1 VTARRAAALL
11 ISCCVL
17 RVVSLYRPCLS
28 DDEAIYAVTG
38 REMLTH
44 HALYRDIVDHKPP
57 AIYVLDALAEALG
70 GMVVLHVLLILAV
83 WSTGLL
89 LARIVRGD
97 AGWVAALL
105 WCVFTTTLID
115 VDALAANCELW
126 MMLPLVGA
134 VVAFLEERLVLA
146 GALVAIAMLFKY
158 QAGIQLPLFAVT
170 WIAHHRW
177 RALPGLARLALG
189 TAIPLAATVLA
200 FVAAGTLASARFWF
214 LFNFSYIDAGPPLG
228 ERLVRMVVR
237 GGLVAGSAALLYGCA
252 IAGMREAWTTA
263 RGRFVLG
270 WVVVSALCVGLGG
283 RFFGHYF
290 HQLTAPLCV
299 LAAPVAIRVALRRWF
314 IVALVLPAATYLALG
329 ILHTRVMVWAG
340 EPDPDYRRVI
350 ARLDALAPRTATICI
365 WGNSPVLYFEA
376 ERPLG
381 CRFTFANYLTGLVA
395 GEPRGD
401 AAAHVVPEA
410 WTMFEADLA
419 ERRPDFILD
428 ASPGD
433 VAFYGAFPPDHFA
446 ILARALRCG
455 YRDVAMVDGIRI
467 FERLAIRACQY

>member
-1 VTARRAAALL
+1 MTIKRAAALL
-11 ISCCVL
+11 VLCSVL

-38 REMLTH
+38 REMMTG

-57 AIYVLDALAEALG
+57 AIYVLNELAQAAG
-70 GMVVLHVLLILAV
+70 GMLLLHALLILAV

-89 LARIVRGD
+89 LAKIVRGE

-105 WCVFTTTLID
+105 WCVFTTTLLD
-115 VDALAANCELW
+115 ADALAANCELW
-126 MMLPLVGA
+126 MMLPLVGS
-134 VVAFLEERLVLA
+134 VVAFLEERLVLT

-170 WIAHHRW
+170 WLAHHRA
-177 RALPGLARLALG
+177 RALPGLSRLALG
-189 TAIPLAATVLA
+189 ALIPIATTVLA
-200 FVAAGTLASARFWF
+200 FVAAGTLAPARFWF
-214 LFNFSYIDAGPPLG
+214 LFNFSYIEAGPHFG
-228 ERLVRMVVR
+228 ERLVRLVVR
-237 GGLVAGSAALLYGCA
+237 GGLVVGSAALLYACA
-252 IAGMREAWTTA
+252 IAGVREACTTS

-270 WVVVSALCVGLGG
+270 WVVVSAMCVGVGG

-299 LAAPVAIRVALRRWF
+299 LAAPVAVRVANRRWF
-314 IVALVLPAATYLALG
+314 AAALAVPAATYLALG
-329 ILHTRVMVWAG
+329 ILHAHVMVWAG
-340 EPDPDYRRVI
+340 EPDPDYARVI

-365 WGNSPVLYFEA
+365 WGNSPVLYFDA

-395 GEPRGD
+395 GEPRAD
-401 AAAHVVPEA
+401 AAAYVVPEA

-419 ERRPDFILD
+419 QRRPSFILD

-433 VAFYGAFPPDHFA
+433 IAFYGAFPPDHFA
-446 ILARALRCG
+446 PLAHALRCG
-455 YRDVAMVDGIRI
+455 YRDVGTVDGIRI
-467 FERLAIRACQY
+467 FQRLVICGCD

>member
-228 ERLVRMVVR
+228 ERLAHKGWQSRIMRKFADFAAQLRVGQRCEVDAKRVAHR
-237 GGLVAGSAALLYGCA
+237 PEGLVADGRCKLDDRHRRRHISFPQPCA
-252 IAGMREAWTTA
+252 DEQHLVTLAGECGDERAHMHR
-263 RGRFVLG
+263 
-270 WVVVSALCVGLGG
+270 SAL
-283 RFFGHYF
+283 
-290 HQLTAPLCV
+290 
-299 LAAPVAIRVALRRWF
+299 VAEHR
-314 IVALVLPAATYLALG
+314 
-329 ILHTRVMVWAG
+329 
-340 EPDPDYRRVI
+340 D
-350 ARLDALAPRTATICI
+350 ATI
-365 WGNSPVLYFEA
+365 GAVVENSHTAHASFGEEAGAAGSRIMRPACPVRCL
-376 ERPLG
+376 
-381 CRFTFANYLTGLVA
+381 
-395 GEPRGD
+395 
-401 AAAHVVPEA
+401 
-410 WTMFEADLA
+410 
-419 ERRPDFILD
+419 
-428 ASPGD
+428 
-433 VAFYGAFPPDHFA
+433 
-446 ILARALRCG
+446 RA
-455 YRDVAMVDGIRI
+455 
-467 FERLAIRACQY
+467 